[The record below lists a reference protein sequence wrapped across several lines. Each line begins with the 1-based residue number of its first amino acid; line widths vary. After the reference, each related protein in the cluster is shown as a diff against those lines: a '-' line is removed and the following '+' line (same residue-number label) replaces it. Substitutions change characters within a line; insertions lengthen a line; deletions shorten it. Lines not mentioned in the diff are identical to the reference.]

1 MGTEMQLSSKDGNGC
16 TEATRQE
23 LPRQEANEA
32 NNMGANDQAT
42 AGGRQGEFWF
52 TEADERLEKENAIAG
67 SELAEKRLTP
77 RQREILGVFRQE
89 KTQPKTA
96 AKLDMSI
103 GSVKDQMK
111 EIRNRLGVKSCVEL
125 LNESDLP
132 DGFVT
137 EEMVTSARLLEL
149 IEEQQYRCAL
159 SGVELEPDT
168 AVLDHKIPR
177 NRGGRHELNNVWFL
191 HRDVNRAKG
200 TMTVDEFRLMCSR
213 VAQWGS

>member
-1 MGTEMQLSSKDGNGC
+1 MDTEVRISSKDGYGC
-16 TEATRQE
+16 TETTRQE
-23 LPRQEANEA
+23 LPRQEASTA
-32 NNMGANDQAT
+32 NNMGANGQAT

-52 TEADERLEKENAIAG
+52 TEADERLEEENANVGI
-67 SELAEKRLTP
+67 ELAEKRLTP

-96 AKLDMSI
+96 ARLDMSI

-111 EIRNRLGVKSCVEL
+111 EIRNRLGVKSCAEL
-125 LNESDLP
+125 LP
-132 DGFVT
+132 DCDVPNGLLTDETVT
-137 EEMVTSARLLEL
+137 GARLLEL
-149 IEEQQYRCAL
+149 IEDQQYRCAL

-168 AVLDHKIPR
+168 AVLDHKTPR
-177 NRGGRHELNNVWFL
+177 NRGGRHELSNVWFL

-213 VAQWGS
+213 VAQWGA